1 MSQIKAGETPFGE
14 LFEFL
19 GFNSEEEFFQRQSS
33 SLSDFATTSKSNPTT
48 LKR

>member
-1 MSQIKAGETPFGE
+1 MSNVTGKQIDIPSSYILSTSTDLKGIIVSA
-14 LFEFL
+14 
-19 GFNSEEEFFQRQSS
+19 S